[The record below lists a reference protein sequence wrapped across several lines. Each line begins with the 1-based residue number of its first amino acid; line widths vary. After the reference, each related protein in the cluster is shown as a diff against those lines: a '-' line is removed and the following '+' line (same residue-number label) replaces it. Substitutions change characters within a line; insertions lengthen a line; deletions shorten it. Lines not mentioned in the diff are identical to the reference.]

1 MTIHLKKW
9 LVAMGL
15 SLLTGCAAQAPNNEP
30 TAFQLADPH
39 SILVLPVVNESV
51 DVDAPTTFCRRFQS
65 RWQKKGIAYFRFIR

>member
-1 MTIHLKKW
+1 MTTHLKKW

-30 TAFQLADPH
+30 SAFQLADPH

-51 DVDAPTTFCRRFQS
+51 DVDA
-65 RWQKKGIAYFRFIR
+65 